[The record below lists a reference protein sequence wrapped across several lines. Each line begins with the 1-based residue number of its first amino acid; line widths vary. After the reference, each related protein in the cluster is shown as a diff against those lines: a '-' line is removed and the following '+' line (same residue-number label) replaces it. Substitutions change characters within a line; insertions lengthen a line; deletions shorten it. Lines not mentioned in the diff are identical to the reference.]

1 MKKIT
6 LCIFIFLSFIC
17 PTLAQDIADVSAADR
32 SYSSIKNSV
41 KKGYLSL
48 YSDNTFRPDQSL
60 TRKEVA
66 VMLDMIL
73 NYVDAN
79 KLNISSAD
87 IADLNRL
94 SQTFRSSFLDIETNV
109 NSLNTLTSGL
119 EEEQKTIHYDLTDH
133 QAQFVK
139 LQEQNKYLWVGIGV
153 AAVLGIL
160 F

>member
-1 MKKIT
+1 
-6 LCIFIFLSFIC
+6 
-17 PTLAQDIADVSAADR
+17 
-32 SYSSIKNSV
+32 
-41 KKGYLSL
+41 
-48 YSDNTFRPDQSL
+48 
-60 TRKEVA
+60 
-66 VMLDMIL
+66 MLDMIL

-94 SQTFRSSFLDIETNV
+94 SQTFRSSFLDIENDVT
-109 NSLNTLTSGL
+109 SLNTLTDGL

-139 LQEQNKYLWVGIGV
+139 LQEQNKYLWVGVGV

>member
-1 MKKIT
+1 MFVIQPTYYNTT
-6 LCIFIFLSFIC
+6 LHV
-17 PTLAQDIADVSAADR
+17 P
-32 SYSSIKNSV
+32 YSSIKNSV

-119 EEEQKTIHYDLTDH
+119 EEEQKTISKKT
-133 QAQFVK
+133 
-139 LQEQNKYLWVGIGV
+139 
-153 AAVLGIL
+153 
-160 F
+160 